1 MKALIN
7 HFEHISSLERSVILF
22 GGLAFFF
29 LLESGI
35 PMFRFKKGRAAHA
48 GINLFFTFTT
58 ILINFVFAFL
68 ILKISDY
75 MVLHQYGLL
84 YLVSMP
90 VWVFMVVGLL
100 GLDLIGAYLPHFL
113 EHKIKFLWRFHLVH
127 HSDPLVD
134 TTTANRHHPG
144 ESVIRVVFTMIGVA
158 TLGAPMWLL
167 MLYQS
172 LSVVLSQFNHANI
185 RLPKWL
191 DKALSFVIISPDM
204 HKVHHHY
211 KLPYTDTNYGNIFSF
226 WDRIFFTFAEVKDP
240 KTLVYGLDTYPT
252 RKEHSTLG
260 GLLALPFGKYRK
272 PDPDKKT
279 EIEF

>member
-158 TLGAPMWLL
+158 ALGAPMWLL

>member
-7 HFEHISSLERSVILF
+7 HFEHISSLERSLILF

-158 TLGAPMWLL
+158 ALGAPMWLL